1 LNFAFLHSFSLN
13 QTNKSKNRSVAHP
26 SARALKKSPFKK
38 LHQAN
43 RSTKIRGIFLTSK
56 FIFENLKIF
65 RRTGVLSRL
74 RVQMYALFP
83 CLQIFRELFFDF
95 PVFFSLPL
103 KLSHNTYL

>member
-1 LNFAFLHSFSLN
+1 M
-13 QTNKSKNRSVAHP
+13 
-26 SARALKKSPFKK
+26 
-38 LHQAN
+38 
-43 RSTKIRGIFLTSK
+43 
-56 FIFENLKIF
+56 FENLKIF

-95 PVFFSLPL
+95 PVFFSLLL